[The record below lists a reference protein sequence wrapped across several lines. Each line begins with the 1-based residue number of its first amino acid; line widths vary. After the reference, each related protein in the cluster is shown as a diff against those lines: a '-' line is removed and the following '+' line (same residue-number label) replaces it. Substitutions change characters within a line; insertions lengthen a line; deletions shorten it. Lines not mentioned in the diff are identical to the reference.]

1 MDSTC
6 LLATLDSDHAD
17 ERVQVVLNRTSDGAS
32 TVSLVQQSWSE
43 SLGWY
48 TQQALDL
55 TSEQVGQLRSALGSR
70 ATGGVTSQVSRDRL
84 AIGPD
89 HLVCVPFLS
98 PTRRA
103 HSA

>member
-6 LLATLDSDHAD
+6 VLATLGSDCAD
-17 ERVQVVLNRTSDGAS
+17 ERIQVVLERRGEGAS
-32 TVSLVQQSWSE
+32 IVSLVQQSWSE

-48 TQQALDL
+48 TQQAMEL
-55 TSEQVGQLRSALGSR
+55 TTEQVGQLRAALGLSAAGKAGNYRSPDR
-70 ATGGVTSQVSRDRL
+70 AV
-84 AIGPD
+84 P
-89 HLVCVPFLS
+89 VCVPFPS

>member
-1 MDSTC
+1 
-6 LLATLDSDHAD
+6 ATLDASHAD
-17 ERVQVVLNRTSDGAS
+17 ERIQVVLNRGPGGGS

-48 TQQALDL
+48 TQKAIDL
-55 TSEQVGQLRSALGSR
+55 SPEQVRQLRSALGLPM
-70 ATGGVTSQVSRDRL
+70 AGKVANDVSPERP
-84 AIGPD
+84 AISIPQP
-89 HLVCVPFLS
+89 VCVPFPA

>member
-1 MDSTC
+1 MDSKC

-32 TVSLVQQSWSE
+32 AVSLVQQSWSE

-55 TSEQVGQLRSALGSR
+55 TPEQVGQLRSALGTPAAGR
-70 ATGGVTSQVSRDRL
+70 VPTPVPRDRL
-84 AIGPD
+84 AVGPD
-89 HLVCVPFLS
+89 RIVCVPFLS

>member
-1 MDSTC
+1 MDSAC

-17 ERVQVVLNRTSDGAS
+17 ERIQVVLNRKPYGVS
-32 TVSLVQQSWSE
+32 TVSLVQQSLAE

-48 TQQALDL
+48 TKKAMDL
-55 TSEQVGQLRSALGSR
+55 SPEQVRQLRSALGTPT
-70 ATGGVTSQVSRDRL
+70 AGKVTSHVLPDRPAVS
-84 AIGPD
+84 IP
-89 HLVCVPFLS
+89 HPVCVPFAA

>member
-6 LLATLDSDHAD
+6 LLATLDSHHPD
-17 ERVQVVLNRTSDGAS
+17 ERIQVVLNRAADGDS
-32 TVSLVQQSWSE
+32 SISLVQQSWSE

-48 TQQALDL
+48 TQKAMELSPD
-55 TSEQVGQLRSALGSR
+55 QVRQLRSALGMATAGR
-70 ATGGVTSQVSRDRL
+70 AANHVLPDRPAVS
-84 AIGPD
+84 IP
-89 HLVCVPFLS
+89 HPVCVPFPA

>member
-1 MDSTC
+1 MDSAH

-17 ERVQVVLNRTSDGAS
+17 ERIQVVLNRRPDGAS
-32 TVSLVQQSWSE
+32 TVSLVQQSWAE

-48 TQQALDL
+48 TQKAMDL
-55 TSEQVGQLRSALGSR
+55 SPEQVRQLRSALGTPT
-70 ATGGVTSQVSRDRL
+70 AGKVTTHISPDRPAVS
-84 AIGPD
+84 IP
-89 HLVCVPFLS
+89 HPVCVPFVT